1 MISMARVLEDHNEL
15 VLSVNRNEP
24 VIVQNLGEYLGEYRK
39 KYLHFFY
46 PHVRINNCEN
56 KRWSSVTFLY

>member
-24 VIVQNLGEYLGEYRK
+24 VIVQNLGEYRK

-56 KRWSSVTFLY
+56 KRWSSVTFPY